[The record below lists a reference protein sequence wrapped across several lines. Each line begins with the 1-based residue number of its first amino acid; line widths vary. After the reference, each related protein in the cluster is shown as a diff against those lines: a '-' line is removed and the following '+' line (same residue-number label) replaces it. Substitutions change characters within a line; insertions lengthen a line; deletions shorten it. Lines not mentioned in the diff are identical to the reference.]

1 MARAAASLT
10 PRTIAGRRL
19 ANQHLIGRRLSTPVD
34 VVRELGAVQSQDYA
48 GGKWGIAQRT
58 RSSTDADVE
67 DALTAGTIVRTHVLR
82 PTWHFV
88 AAEDIRWMLELT
100 GPRVRARMAP
110 YDRHLELDE
119 KVFARCAAAIT
130 KALQRE
136 KELTR
141 RELRDVLDRAR
152 IGTTGTQRLAHI
164 MMRAELD
171 GLVCSGVRKGKQSTY
186 ALLENRLPPAQAM
199 KPDEAVAELTRR
211 YFATRGPATT
221 QDFAWWSGLTASE
234 CRRGIEAVRSDFDH
248 RIVDGKTYWFSGS
261 PPARRLVVNAA
272 HLLPNYDE
280 FFIGLKD
287 RSAMAE
293 LVTTPVI
300 GVWGGASFTNVV
312 AVEGQL
318 VGGWSRALSASG
330 AVLQV
335 QLGVKLNSS
344 QVVAIEKQVK
354 RYAEFLGVPAEV
366 RIGLKGKRVR
376 IRIP

>member
-1 MARAAASLT
+1 
-10 PRTIAGRRL
+10 
-19 ANQHLIGRRLSTPVD
+19 
-34 VVRELGAVQSQDYA
+34 
-48 GGKWGIAQRT
+48 
-58 RSSTDADVE
+58 
-67 DALTAGTIVRTHVLR
+67 
-82 PTWHFV
+82 
-88 AAEDIRWMLELT
+88 MLELT

-119 KVFARCAAAIT
+119 KVYARSAAAIT

-141 RELRDVLDRAR
+141 GELRDVLDRAR

-186 ALLENRLPPAQAM
+186 ALLEERLPPTRAIE
-199 KPDEAVAELTRR
+199 PDEALAQLARIYV
-211 YFATRGPATT
+211 ATRGPATV

-234 CRRGIEAVRSDFDH
+234 SRRGIEAVRSDFDH
-248 RIVDGKTYWFSGS
+248 RIVRAKTYWFAGS
-261 PPARRLVVNAA
+261 APPRRLVANAA

-293 LVTTPVI
+293 LVKTPVI
-300 GVWGGASFTNVV
+300 GVWGGTSVTNVV

-318 VGGWSRALSASG
+318 VGGWSRTLTARG
-330 AVLQV
+330 VVLQV
-335 QLGVKLNSS
+335 RLEVKLNST
-344 QVVAIEKQVK
+344 QLGAIEKQAK
-354 RYAEFLGVPAEV
+354 RYGRFLEMPAEIQLA
-366 RIGLKGKRVR
+366 RSIK
-376 IRIP
+376 

>member
-1 MARAAASLT
+1 MISVARTAASLT
-10 PRTIAGRRL
+10 PRTIAARRL
-19 ANQHLIGRRLSTPVD
+19 ANQHLIGPRLATPLE
-34 VVRELGAVQSQDYA
+34 VVRKLGAVQSQDYA
-48 GGKWGIAQRT
+48 GGKWGIGQRT

-67 DALTAGTIVRTHVLR
+67 SALTAGTIVRTHVLR

-130 KALQRE
+130 SALDRE

-141 RELRDVLDRAR
+141 GEIRAVLDRAR

-171 GLVCSGVRKGKQSTY
+171 GVVCSGVRKGKQSTY
-186 ALLENRLPPAQAM
+186 ALLEDRLPPARVM
-199 KPDEAVAELTRR
+199 NPDESLAELARR
-211 YFATRGPATT
+211 YFSTRGPATV

-234 CRRGIEAVRSDFDH
+234 SRRGIEAVRSDFDN
-248 RIVDGKTYWFSGS
+248 RVVEGKTYWFTGS
-261 PPARRLVVNAA
+261 APARRLVGNAA

-287 RSAMAE
+287 RSAMAG
-293 LVTTPVI
+293 LVKAPVM
-300 GVWGGASFTNVV
+300 GVWGGTSVTNVV
-312 AVEGQL
+312 VIEGQL
-318 VGGWSRALSASG
+318 VGGWSPAVTTRG
-330 AVLQV
+330 AALQV
-335 QLGVKLNSS
+335 RLAVKLNST
-344 QVVAIEKQVK
+344 QLHAIEKQVK
-354 RYAEFLGVPAEV
+354 RYAEFSGMPAEV
-366 RIGLKGKRVR
+366 RISALTKKR
-376 IRIP
+376 